1 MDPLAPVSRDK
12 RIPRLL
18 LRVWMDA
25 NVRLSSLVQIIRG
38 AGGKECAYLALLT
51 VMDELAP
58 VFQYFSLHFW

>member
-1 MDPLAPVSRDK
+1 
-12 RIPRLL
+12 
-18 LRVWMDA
+18 MDA